1 MVMKAKAASAAVV
14 FQPAPLRKRM
24 ARYKAYYLLVLPGIL
39 YFVIW
44 HYLPMFGII
53 IAFKDVSPYG
63 GLMEMLTSE
72 WVGLEHFQK
81 FFNSYYFWNVLRNT
95 LNISV
100 QKLIFGFPAPIILAL
115 LLNEITHVHYK
126 RVVQTISY
134 LPHFISSVI
143 MAGLMYNVLSTNGG
157 IVNEVI
163 KLFGGQPVFFLGES
177 KYFVQTLVVS
187 SIWQGVGW
195 GSIIYLAA
203 ITGIDSQLYEAARI
217 DGANKWQQ
225 MVHITLPGVLGVA
238 SIMLIMNL
246 GNILNA
252 GFEQILLL
260 YSPSVYDVADIIDTY
275 VYREG
280 LINLNYSYSSAVG
293 LFKSVIGLILVL
305 SVNWIVKKSGQTGIW

>member
-1 MVMKAKAASAAVV
+1 MKTNMVSAGAISVH
-14 FQPAPLRKRM
+14 APLRKQIS
-24 ARYKAYYLLVLPGIL
+24 RYKAYYLLILPGIL

-44 HYLPMFGII
+44 HYLPMLGIV

-63 GLMEMLTSE
+63 GAAEMLTSP
-72 WVGLEHFQK
+72 WVGLEHFKK
-81 FFNSYYFWNVLRNT
+81 FFRSFYFWNILRNT

-100 QKLIFGFPAPIILAL
+100 QKLIFGFPAPILLAL
-115 LLNEITHVHYK
+115 LLNEITNVHYK
-126 RVVQTISY
+126 RVVQTVSY

-157 IVNEVI
+157 IVNEII
-163 KLFGGQPVFFLGES
+163 KLFGGTPIFFLGES
-177 KYFVQTLVVS
+177 RYFVKTLVVS

-195 GSIIYLAA
+195 GTIIYLAA

-217 DGANKWQQ
+217 DGANKLQQ
-225 MVHITLPGVLGVA
+225 VVHITLPGVLGVA

-280 LINLNYSYSSAVG
+280 LINLNYSYSAAVG

-305 SVNWIVKKSGQTGIW
+305 SVNWVIKKSGQSGIW

>member
-1 MVMKAKAASAAVV
+1 MKTNMVSAGAISVH
-14 FQPAPLRKRM
+14 APLRKQIS
-24 ARYKAYYLLVLPGIL
+24 RYKAYYLLILPGIL

-44 HYLPMFGII
+44 HYLPMLGIV

-63 GLMEMLTSE
+63 GAAEMLASP
-72 WVGLEHFQK
+72 WVGLEHFKK
-81 FFNSYYFWNVLRNT
+81 FFRSFYFWNILRNT

-100 QKLIFGFPAPIILAL
+100 QKLIFGFPAPILLAL
-115 LLNEITHVHYK
+115 LLNEITNVHYK
-126 RVVQTISY
+126 RVVQTVSY

-143 MAGLMYNVLSTNGG
+143 MAGLMYSVLSTNGG
-157 IVNEVI
+157 IVNEII
-163 KLFGGQPVFFLGES
+163 KLFGGEPIFFLGES
-177 KYFVQTLVVS
+177 RYFVKTLVVS

-195 GSIIYLAA
+195 GTIIYLAA

-217 DGANKWQQ
+217 DGANKLQQ
-225 MVHITLPGVLGVA
+225 VVHITLPGVLGVA

-280 LINLNYSYSSAVG
+280 LVNLNYSYSAAVG

-305 SVNWIVKKSGQTGIW
+305 SVNWVIKKSGQSGIW

>member
-1 MVMKAKAASAAVV
+1 MKTNMVSAGAISVH
-14 FQPAPLRKRM
+14 APLRKQIS
-24 ARYKAYYLLVLPGIL
+24 RYKAYYLLILPGIL

-44 HYLPMFGII
+44 HYLPMLGIV

-63 GLMEMLTSE
+63 GAAEMLTSP
-72 WVGLEHFQK
+72 WVGLEHFKK
-81 FFNSYYFWNVLRNT
+81 FFRSFYFWNILRNT

-100 QKLIFGFPAPIILAL
+100 QKLIFGFPAPILLAL
-115 LLNEITHVHYK
+115 LLNEITNVHYK
-126 RVVQTISY
+126 RVVQTVSY

-163 KLFGGQPVFFLGES
+163 KLFGGEPIFFLGES
-177 KYFVQTLVVS
+177 RYFVKTLVVS

-195 GSIIYLAA
+195 GTIIYLAA

-217 DGANKWQQ
+217 DGANKLQQ
-225 MVHITLPGVLGVA
+225 VVHITLPGVLGVA

-280 LINLNYSYSSAVG
+280 LVNLNYSYSAAVG

-305 SVNWIVKKSGQTGIW
+305 SVNWVIKKSGQSGIW